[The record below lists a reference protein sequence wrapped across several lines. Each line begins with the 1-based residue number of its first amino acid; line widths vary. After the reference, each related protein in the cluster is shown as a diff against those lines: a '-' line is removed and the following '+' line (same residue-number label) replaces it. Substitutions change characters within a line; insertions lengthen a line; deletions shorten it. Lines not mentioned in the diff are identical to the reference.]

1 MHDLKKR
8 LVLSF
13 GCNLVFITK
22 LRGTTFDRDEKHL
35 VLVLERSI
43 FLTDFEERFQMNLH
57 I

>member
-43 FLTDFEERFQMNLH
+43 IELISKRDFK
-57 I
+57 